1 MKKPDTRSAMQ
12 KLITEVRQAIPFD
25 TPEAVMCADDSSC
38 QGCSLK
44 LLEFLSMELDNW
56 QQRLDDGEVPNFG
69 DLNKLGK
76 SSRAVYKVLQ
86 KNGLV

>member
-1 MKKPDTRSAMQ
+1 MQ
-12 KLITEVRQAIPFD
+12 KLINEVRQTIPFD
-25 TPEAVMCADDSSC
+25 SPETVICADDTNC
-38 QGCSLK
+38 QGCSVK
-44 LLEFLSMELDNW
+44 LLEYLSMELGNW
-56 QQRLDDGEVPNFG
+56 QQQLDDGVVPDFG

>member
-1 MKKPDTRSAMQ
+1 MKKPDTRTAMQ
-12 KLITEVRQAIPFD
+12 KLILEVRHTIPFD

-44 LLEFLSMELDNW
+44 LLEYLSMELENW
-56 QQRLDDGEVPNFG
+56 QQRLDDGDTPDFRDISRLV
-69 DLNKLGK
+69 K
-76 SSRAVYKVLQ
+76 SSKAVYRTLQ

>member
-1 MKKPDTRSAMQ
+1 MSKPDTRTAMQ
-12 KLITEVRQAIPFD
+12 NLINQVRQTIPFD

-56 QQRLDDGEVPNFG
+56 QQKLDDGEVPNFG
-69 DLNKLGK
+69 DLQKLGK
-76 SSRAVYKVLQ
+76 SSRAVYRVLE
-86 KNGLV
+86 KNGLI

>member
-1 MKKPDTRSAMQ
+1 MKPDTRTAMQ
-12 KLITEVRQAIPFD
+12 SLINEVRQKIPFD

-44 LLEFLSMELDNW
+44 LLEYLSMELDNW
-56 QQRLDDGEVPNFG
+56 QQKLDEGEVPNFA
-69 DLNKLGK
+69 DLHKLGK
-76 SSRAVYKVLQ
+76 SSKAVYKVLQ

>member
-1 MKKPDTRSAMQ
+1 MQ
-12 KLITEVRQAIPFD
+12 NLINEVRATIPFN
-25 TPEAVMCADDSSC
+25 TPEAVICADDSSC

-56 QQRLDDGEVPNFG
+56 QQRLDDGQVPNFG
-69 DLNKLGK
+69 DIAKLVK
-76 SSRAVYKVLQ
+76 SSKAVYRTLQ